1 MADMIPVPV
10 DSEMRVLLVDIVS
23 KEVDARELEDRMR
36 ELENLVNTYGGVV
49 ILKTYQK
56 KDQPDHATYV
66 GK

>member
-1 MADMIPVPV
+1 MIPVPA
-10 DSEMRVLLVDIVS
+10 DSDMRVLLVDIVS
-23 KEVDARELEDRMR
+23 KDIDSAELGDRMV

-56 KDQPDHATYV
+56 KDQPDHRTYV